1 MTGAAAGRPEGRP
14 GADVP
19 GAAGV
24 VRAPDAAGHV
34 RAVPEQ
40 VASVRAGAEGPADSA
55 GVPWGGR
62 SLRENPFAG
71 DDGSADPALAAA
83 LAAYGKQPSTTTMQQ
98 VVDALG
104 TARVLVPVLAELEA
118 GVTGAGGHEA
128 DKEASAGVV
137 ALQAP
142 DGRRAL
148 PAFSSVETMA
158 AWRADARPVPG
169 YANRAAL
176 SAVQEDW
183 ALLVVDPGGPVTAL
197 VPRPAVWAL
206 AQGKEWRPALVDGV
220 VDPEVRDAVRA
231 ACLPAQHVVRAD
243 AEPGRTAEVAVVLG
257 IDAGLDR
264 AGLDRV
270 LAWVNKALA
279 ASSVISERVDSLEI
293 RVGKA

>member
-1 MTGAAAGRPEGRP
+1 MTTGHEGHAHAERPLG
-14 GADVP
+14 D
-19 GAAGV
+19 GV
-24 VRAPDAAGHV
+24 VRDVDAHGHQ

-40 VASVRAGAEGPADSA
+40 VASVRDGADGPADSA

-62 SLRENPFAG
+62 ELRANPFAG
-71 DDGSADPALAAA
+71 DDGSVDPALGVALDAHGASPSSQTMQAVVAA
-83 LAAYGKQPSTTTMQQ
+83 LGA
-98 VVDALG
+98 
-104 TARVLVPVLAELEA
+104 ARVLVPVLAELEA
-118 GVTGAGGHEA
+118 GVTSEHGVEV

-148 PAFSSVETMA
+148 PVFSSVATMT

-169 YANRAAL
+169 FANRAAL

-183 ALLVVDPGGPVTAL
+183 ALLVVDPGGPVTVL

-206 AQGKEWRPALVDGV
+206 AQGRPWRPAVVDGT
-220 VDPEVRDAVRA
+220 VDDEVREAVRA

-270 LAWVNKALA
+270 LAWINKALA

-293 RVGKA
+293 RIGKA